1 MITCYHVYF
10 ILLYKVHMI
19 TCYHVSEDCTSIR
32 MVSGDHYVQDA
43 AMTASSKM
51 SDSTDASRARIVSNI
66 GKYRALVGRLFP
78 QPKIVA
84 HNTYEYQSTASGT
97 SSACFLSIN
106 SIYFKGKIDIRNT
119 SETVLRSQYSP
130 GPKPRAQELGS
141 VQWPRCVFLLPEYN
155 NFLEH
160 SFFHSIL

>member
-1 MITCYHVYF
+1 
-10 ILLYKVHMI
+10 MI

-84 HNTYEYQSTASGT
+84 HNTYIIH
-97 SSACFLSIN
+97 CFWNFISRFSLPKFHIFQRKN
-106 SIYFKGKIDIRNT
+106 LYKN
-119 SETVLRSQYSP
+119 QYSGHNTP
-130 GPKPRAQELGS
+130 PGQNQGPKSWDQYDGQG
-141 VQWPRCVFLLPEYN
+141 VYFYYQNITTF
-155 NFLEH
+155 
-160 SFFHSIL
+160 